1 MPTIKVTQSDGSSET
16 IENETHKHTPVI
28 PKFNHYQPR
37 VITLGIILKALKFTD
52 GETVDKLAK
61 STQIPV
67 YSLNR
72 YLLDLEKEKKI
83 IRSGSRYYLVRDPL
97 ESD

>member
-1 MPTIKVTQSDGSSET
+1 MPKMKVTQADGLLET
-16 IENETHKHTPVI
+16 IEDETHKHTLVI
-28 PKFNHYQPR
+28 PKFNQYQPR
-37 VITLGIILKALKFTD
+37 VITLGIILEALKFTD
-52 GETVDKLAK
+52 GETIDKLVE

-83 IRSGSRYYLVRDPL
+83 IRSGSRYYLIEDPL
-97 ESD
+97 ELD

>member
-1 MPTIKVTQSDGSSET
+1 MPKMKVTQADGSSEI
-16 IENETHKHTPVI
+16 IEDETHKHTPVI

-52 GETVDKLAK
+52 GETIDKLAE

-67 YSLNR
+67 YFLNR
-72 YLLDLEKEKKI
+72 YLSDLEKEKKI
-83 IRSGSRYYLVRDPL
+83 IRSGSRYYLAEDPL
-97 ESD
+97 ESE

>member
-1 MPTIKVTQSDGSSET
+1 MPKMKVTQADGSSEIT
-16 IENETHKHTPVI
+16 EDKTHKHTPVI
-28 PKFNHYQPR
+28 PKFNQYQPR
-37 VITLGIILKALKFTD
+37 VITLRIILKALKFTD
-52 GETVDKLAK
+52 GETIDKLVK

-83 IRSGSRYYLVRDPL
+83 IRSGSRYYLAGDPL

>member
-1 MPTIKVTQSDGSSET
+1 MPTIKVTQADGSPET
-16 IENETHKHTPVI
+16 IEDEIHKHTPVI

-37 VITLGIILKALKFTD
+37 IITLGIILKALKFAD
-52 GETVDKLAK
+52 GETIDKLAK

-67 YSLNR
+67 YSLDR

-83 IRSGSRYYLVRDPL
+83 IRSGSRYYLAGDPL

>member
-1 MPTIKVTQSDGSSET
+1 MPNLKVTQADGSSE
-16 IENETHKHTPVI
+16 IREDETHKHTPVI
-28 PKFNHYQPR
+28 PKFNQYQPR

-52 GETVDKLAK
+52 GETIDQLSE
-61 STQIPV
+61 STKIPA

-83 IRSGSRYYLVRDPL
+83 VKSGSRYYLTSDPL
-97 ESD
+97 EPD